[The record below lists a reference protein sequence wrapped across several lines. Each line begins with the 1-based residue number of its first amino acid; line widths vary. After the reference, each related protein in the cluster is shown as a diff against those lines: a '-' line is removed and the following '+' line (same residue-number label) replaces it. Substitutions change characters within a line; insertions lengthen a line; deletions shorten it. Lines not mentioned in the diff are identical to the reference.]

1 MEISE
6 GMVAMSIECSPESNQ
21 KTQDDTVQQQSHNVK
36 TKDYM
41 EQIDLLRNKLE
52 LAERKVKQL
61 EEENESLVTQMEL
74 LVIKIAMQ
82 IEKL

>member
-6 GMVAMSIECSPESNQ
+6 GMEAMSIECSPESNQ

-74 LVIKIAMQ
+74 LVINIAMQ
-82 IEKL
+82 RKY

>member
-6 GMVAMSIECSPESNQ
+6 GMEAMSIECSPESNQ

-74 LVIKIAMQ
+74 LVLNIVMQ
-82 IEKL
+82 RKY

>member
-6 GMVAMSIECSPESNQ
+6 GMEAMSIEWSPESNQ

-74 LVIKIAMQ
+74 LVINIAMQ
-82 IEKL
+82 RKY